1 MLTYRTF
8 RNTDPPTLA
17 ALWRS
22 RAGQP
27 GLLQPVSTD
36 LLEQLIFAKTYFDY
50 EGLVLAFDDARPV
63 GFAHAGF
70 GPNADGTR
78 LSNEVGI
85 TCMVLVRSDCAEAE
99 VAAGLLEHCE
109 NYLRSRGAKVFYGG
123 SPPSL
128 CPFYLGLYGGS
139 ELPGVLDSD
148 VIARQTFAASGYQ
161 EVERSVV
168 MRHELGGFESQIDR
182 RQMQVRRQ
190 MIVEA
195 TADAPTQTWWEACTI
210 GGFDLAR
217 FDLVPRGGGTVVAT
231 ALFRSKEP
239 SGTATVGRAMGLLSL
254 SVDES
259 YRRRGL
265 AVFLLSEA
273 FRQFL
278 RQGIA
283 HVEVQTLETDH
294 ISRKTFQKLGFQQ
307 IEQGSVWRKVV
318 DG

>member
-1 MLTYRTF
+1 
-8 RNTDPPTLA
+8 
-17 ALWRS
+17 
-22 RAGQP
+22 
-27 GLLQPVSTD
+27 
-36 LLEQLIFAKTYFDY
+36 
-50 EGLVLAFDDARPV
+50 
-63 GFAHAGF
+63 
-70 GPNADGTR
+70 
-78 LSNEVGI
+78 
-85 TCMVLVRSDCAEAE
+85 
-99 VAAGLLEHCE
+99 
-109 NYLRSRGAKVFYGG
+109 
-123 SPPSL
+123 
-128 CPFYLGLYGGS
+128 
-139 ELPGVLDSD
+139 VLDSD

-283 HVEVQTLETDH
+283 HVEVQTLETDR

-307 IEQGSVWRKVV
+307 IEQGGVWRKVV